1 MTDTRPL
8 SARRFPLLTVFGL
21 GHLPMSGTFGS
32 IPPVVV
38 AGLAIAMGLHPATH
52 PVLYNALILAMLV
65 GASVACVV
73 QGDLAEIRFRRKDPK
88 EVVADEVAGQSV
100 ALLAL
105 PVAVGT
111 SGWTIGALLVASFLA
126 FRAFDIAKFWPM
138 SRLERLPGG
147 WGVLLDDI
155 AAGVFA
161 WITIQVAAA
170 VLL

>member
-32 IPPVVV
+32 IPPVVI

-52 PVLYNALILAMLV
+52 PVLYNALVLAMLV
-65 GASVACVV
+65 GASVACVM

-105 PVAVGT
+105 PIAVGT
-111 SGWTIGALLVASFLA
+111 TGLTTFLVLVSAFLA
-126 FRAFDIAKFWPM
+126 FRAYDIAKFWPM
-138 SRLERLPGG
+138 SRLEKIRGG
-147 WGVLLDDI
+147 WGVLLDDL

-161 WITIQVAAA
+161 WITIQIAAA